1 MEKLLIIY
9 VFTTLHSDFFPRSY
23 GCLFT
28 KVFNIYRKKKLSKTN
43 ILIEG
48 IDSNTY
54 RRNIYSIIGF
64 TLIQSVLIRPFHFK
78 VNLTIKRS
86 FYMYR
91 SWKKMVD
98 SKQMYSGNQLLL
110 VFTLTSFYHL
120 HVKLVRYTPW
130 TKAAIRRYS
139 SK

>member
-1 MEKLLIIY
+1 MFSRLYTPIFFHGVTVACLQRCLI
-9 VFTTLHSDFFPRSY
+9 FTE
-23 GCLFT
+23 
-28 KVFNIYRKKKLSKTN
+28 KKKLSKTN

-120 HVKLVRYTPW
+120 HIKLVRYTPW

>member
-1 MEKLLIIY
+1 MFSRLYTPIFFHGVTVACSQRCLI
-9 VFTTLHSDFFPRSY
+9 LAE
-23 GCLFT
+23 
-28 KVFNIYRKKKLSKTN
+28 KKKLSKTN

-54 RRNIYSIIGF
+54 RRNIYSIFGF
-64 TLIQSVLIRPFHFK
+64 NLIQSVLIRPFHFK
-78 VNLTIKRS
+78 VNLTIKWS

-91 SWKKMVD
+91 SWNKMVD

-120 HVKLVRYTPW
+120 HIKLVRYTSW